1 MEKQISSIQD
11 WISLSLVPGLGINGY
26 WRLLDYF
33 NSPGDVL
40 RASQKELS
48 QIPGIQKRQIS
59 GLVSRDAILQ
69 RGTDELE
76 KLASAGAL
84 PLSFDDPAYP
94 ILLRQIA
101 DPPPVIYIS
110 GKKEL
115 LLKDSVAI
123 VGSRAATIYG
133 RRTAHSLAGNLTR
146 FSLLVVSGLALGID
160 AEAHSGCLA
169 AGGETIAVLGCGLD
183 VVYPRQNRDLYKKI
197 SEQGVLVSEYPM
209 GTQPEG
215 FRFPARNRII
225 AGLSMGVVVV
235 EAAKRSGSLITAQL
249 ALDYG
254 REVFAVPG
262 QVDSHKSAGAHW
274 LLQQGAKLVQRA
286 EDIVDEFPGG
296 LAPQAAMKHSGEKGK
311 IVYLEPDAE
320 KLLHCIEPY
329 PQTRDQLLENSGL
342 SPARMSELLL
352 FLELEEL
359 VEVLP
364 GDKIRKTAE

>member
-1 MEKQISSIQD
+1 MEKRISSLQE
-11 WISLSLVPGLGINGY
+11 WISLSLVPGLGINSY

-33 NSPGDVL
+33 DSPGRVL
-40 RASQKELS
+40 SASQKELS
-48 QIPGIQKRQIS
+48 KVPGIHKRQIS
-59 GLVSRDAILQ
+59 GLVSRDAVLQ
-69 RGTDELE
+69 RGGDELE
-76 KLASAGAL
+76 RLVLAGAQA
-84 PLSFDDPAYP
+84 LSFEDSAYP
-94 ILLRQIA
+94 ALLRQIS

-115 LLKDSVAI
+115 LLKDSVAM

-133 RRTAHSLAGNLTR
+133 RRTAHSLAANLTR
-146 FSLLVVSGLALGID
+146 FSVVVVSGLALGID
-160 AEAHSGCLA
+160 AEAHSGCLS

-183 VVYPRQNRDLYKKI
+183 VVYPRQNRDLYRKI
-197 SEQGVLVSEYPM
+197 TEQGVLVSEYPL

-225 AGLSMGVVVV
+225 AGLSKGVVVV

-296 LAPQAAMKHSGEKGK
+296 LVPQATANYFGEKGK

-320 KLLHCIEPY
+320 KLLNYIEPY
-329 PQTRDQLLENSGL
+329 PQTRDQLLEKSGL

-364 GDKIRKTAE
+364 GDKIIKNS